1 LPLTDI
7 AIRKLKP
14 KERPVKL
21 SDGGGL
27 HLLLTPSD
35 SRLWRM
41 QYRFGGKQKMLTF
54 GSYPDVSLAA
64 ARTKRDEAKKLLAQ
78 GQDPGLKARIEKL
91 SKQTSAANTFSILA
105 DEYLAKLTQEGR
117 AEATMSKITWLLD
130 FARPLL
136 GERPINEISA
146 PEVLSVLRTVEKR
159 GRLESARRLRSTI
172 GSVFRYAIATARAQ
186 NDPTI
191 ALHGALITPTVTP
204 RAAITNPK
212 EFGAL
217 LRAIDGFDGL
227 LATRAA
233 LKLMALLF
241 PRPGELRMAEWSE
254 FDFENHI
261 WTLPSG
267 RMKMRRPHKTF
278 LPRQAVEI
286 LERLREITG
295 HGRFLFPGV
304 RTVER
309 PISDNTLN
317 AALRQLGYSN
327 DQMTAHGFRASAST
341 LLNESRKWSPD
352 AIERQLAHV
361 EGNDARRAYARG
373 EHWDERMKMMIW
385 WANHLD
391 QLRTAATVTQF
402 RKAAQK

>member
-1 LPLTDI
+1 MPLTDI
-7 AIRKLKP
+7 AIRKSKP
-14 KERPVKL
+14 TERPVKL

-27 HLLLTPSD
+27 HLLLTPSG

-54 GSYPDVSLAA
+54 GSYPDVSLAG
-64 ARTKRDEAKKLLAQ
+64 ARSKRDEAKVLLTQ
-78 GQDPGLKARIEKL
+78 GQDPSVKARIDKL
-91 SKQTSAANTFSILA
+91 NKQTSVANTFSILA

-117 AEATMSKITWLLD
+117 AQATMSKVTWLLD

-186 NDPTI
+186 NDPTV

-217 LRAIDGFDGL
+217 LRAIDGFDGQ

-261 WTLPSG
+261 WTLPAG

-286 LERLREITG
+286 LNGLREITG
-295 HGRFLFPGV
+295 HSRFLFPGV
-304 RTVER
+304 RTAER

-361 EGNDARRAYARG
+361 EGNDVRRAYARG
-373 EHWDERMKMMIW
+373 EHWDERTKMLIW
-385 WANHLD
+385 WANYLD
-391 QLRTAATVTQF
+391 QLRAAATVTKF
-402 RKAAQK
+402 RSAAQR